1 MTKVNNAKEA
11 TEEKGKKVAIN
22 EAAQKQIEEQKAIEE
37 AKRVLNE
44 QIEKFNRKNQLIAD
58 REMFIRN
65 KSRLNEALSKIGSD
79 SNDSLNQDV
88 LRITLA
94 TNDYDSGKVSSISNT
109 LIVREFVTFVSQKID
124 IKVAE
129 IEKEI
134 LNG

>member
-1 MTKVNNAKEA
+1 MTKSNNVTKA

-65 KSRLNEALSKIGSD
+65 KTRLNEALSKIGSD
-79 SNDSLNQDV
+79 CDDSLNQDV

-94 TNDYDSGKVSSISNT
+94 TSDYDSGKVSSISNT